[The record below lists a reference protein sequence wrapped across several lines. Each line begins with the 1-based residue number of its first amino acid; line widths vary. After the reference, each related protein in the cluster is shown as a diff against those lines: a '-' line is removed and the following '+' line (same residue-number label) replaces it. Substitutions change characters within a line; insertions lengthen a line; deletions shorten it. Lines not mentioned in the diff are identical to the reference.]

1 MALQGQLIIP
11 RLAQCVCVQEQDES
25 KQNTYT
31 HTPDSVITSSSVVV
45 GAVKHDLISVR
56 RLGMCFQEL
65 CMCVQ
70 DNIILLAA
78 WTVGIASGTLL
89 L

>member
-11 RLAQCVCVQEQDES
+11 RLAQCVCVQEQDE
-25 KQNTYT
+25 KHTHT